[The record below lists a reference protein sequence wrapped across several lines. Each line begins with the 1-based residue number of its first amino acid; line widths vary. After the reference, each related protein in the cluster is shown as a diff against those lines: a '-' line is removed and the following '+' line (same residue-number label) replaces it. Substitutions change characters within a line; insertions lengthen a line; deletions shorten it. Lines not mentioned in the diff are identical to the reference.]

1 MIGWDDEHIFGM
13 RQNYNQI
20 YIPDRISLTEW
31 KVSTLLQMVY
41 MGSFC
46 SYNEVPNQAFW

>member
-1 MIGWDDEHIFGM
+1 MMATYRVIFSSVWEI
-13 RQNYNQI
+13 YI

-41 MGSFC
+41 IGSFC
-46 SYNEVPNQAFW
+46 SYKKTRNQAFL